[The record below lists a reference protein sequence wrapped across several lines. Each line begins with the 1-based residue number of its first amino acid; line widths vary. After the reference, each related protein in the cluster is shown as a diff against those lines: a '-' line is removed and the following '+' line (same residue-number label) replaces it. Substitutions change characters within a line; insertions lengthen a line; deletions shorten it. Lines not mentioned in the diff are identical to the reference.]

1 MTEADE
7 DKEKP
12 FSTPLDILKDYAETS
27 TIQGLPYLVF
37 SYQTRF
43 GKFFWI
49 LVVLTM
55 LGLGKFHVLMTCFMA
70 VDHSARGIVSKF

>member
-1 MTEADE
+1 MTDAGE

-12 FSTPLDILKDYAETS
+12 FTTPLDILKDYAETS

-37 SYQTRF
+37 SYQTKF
-43 GKFFWI
+43 GRFFWV

-55 LGLGKFHVLMTCFMA
+55 LGLGKFSDQM
-70 VDHSARGIVSKF
+70 VSFIPVPWLPHWHC